1 MKNEIMSTKRYEQVL
16 DLLENDK
23 NAFKKLT
30 QGEKREISRDSYAMK
45 IAIATDVRNM
55 ENLAHYLRHNKDYM
69 KDIIRGI
76 NPSAMAY
83 CSKSWFLD
91 RYFVE
96 FCKSATKEF
105 SRGNKEVQGCYNDL
119 LNMQIKKAKTKNQ
132 GIER

>member
-1 MKNEIMSTKRYEQVL
+1 MKNEIMSTQRYEQVL

-30 QGEKREISRDSYAMK
+30 PGEKREISRDSYAMK

-69 KDIIRGI
+69 KDIIREI
-76 NPSAMAY
+76 NPSAMCY
-83 CSKSWFLD
+83 CSKTWFQN

-96 FCKSATKEF
+96 FCKSAINEHSK
-105 SRGNKEVQGCYNDL
+105 GNKEIQNLYNDL
-119 LNMQIKKAKTKNQ
+119 LNMQIQKAKIKQ